1 MQTKR
6 RLSPVSVL
14 KRKADRT
21 TTITLRIPE
30 SIKSELDQLRP
41 LADANGFDVNMS
53 LVEALGKCVK
63 QMADELKVM
72 AAPANAHSTN
82 GTAVSQRI

>member
-1 MQTKR
+1 
-6 RLSPVSVL
+6 VSVL

-21 TTITLRIPE
+21 TTITLRVPISLKGE
-30 SIKSELDQLRP
+30 IDQLRP
-41 LADANGFDVNMS
+41 LADANGFDVNVS